1 MLHGWGTQTN
11 EQFKPY
17 ECRKSEVS
25 VEDGCIL
32 WESCVVVPPP
42 SRAPVIKMLHDGHP
56 GVSRMKSLAR
66 SVVWWPGLDAELEA
80 KVKSC
85 EACQVNSKSPP
96 KSPLHPW
103 EWPSKPWSRI
113 HVDFRG
119 CFLGKIIFV
128 LVDAHSKWLEAVVVS
143 STSSQQAMQVLR
155 QIFGVHAWSPR
166 GVGV

>member
-1 MLHGWGTQTN
+1 M
-11 EQFKPY
+11 
-17 ECRKSEVS
+17 
-25 VEDGCIL
+25 
-32 WESCVVVPPP
+32 
-42 SRAPVIKMLHDGHP
+42 
-56 GVSRMKSLAR
+56 
-66 SVVWWPGLDAELEA
+66 
-80 KVKSC
+80 
-85 EACQVNSKSPP
+85 NSKSPP

-103 EWPSKPWSRI
+103 EWPSRPWSRI